1 MEVMVVLAFNF
12 CITVHLK
19 SRWNQIPF
27 LDLPDPILLLIII
40 MMTIKMIMIM
50 IIIPAVDLPD
60 PVLWESLWG

>member
-1 MEVMVVLAFNF
+1 MYFAFN
-12 CITVHLK
+12 TAHLK

-27 LDLPDPILLLIII
+27 LDRPDPILLLIVI
-40 MMTIKMIMIM
+40 MITIKMIMIL